1 MCFITPLVP
10 FAERWFYRNELIGR
24 NFKFETPY
32 GKRLLT
38 YADFT
43 ASARGLDFIEK
54 YLLKIQESY
63 ANTHTEDDMT
73 GEVMTKILHRSEE
86 IIKNHLNAGE
96 NCFVI
101 PAGTGATGAIEYLAK
116 IVGIYI
122 PPASKK
128 TIDNIIKDYFKNDK
142 GIDDIISESEDYLKY
157 VPAVF
162 IGPYEHHSN
171 ILIWEEGMAELV
183 EIGLKSDGAVD
194 LDELKVK
201 VSDKKYK
208 DRLKIGSFSTASNV
222 TGIITPVFETAR
234 ILHENNAYACF
245 DFAACAPYIEIN
257 MNKSSKE
264 FFDAVYLAP
273 HKFVGGTGSSGIL
286 VINKRIYDNT
296 LPPTVSGGGTVSYV
310 SPYAYDYID
319 NVELREMAGTPGIL
333 QIFKAALVME
343 LKDLIGMDKIR
354 AKERYYTGKVLNKLK
369 SIENIEI
376 LGSSDE
382 NNRLPIFSIKIKHR
396 DKYIHPKFAA
406 RLMNDLFGIQTR
418 AGCACA
424 APYGHRLLDISK
436 ETSNI
441 FRHFIKEGITSIK
454 PGWIRFNIHYIMSE
468 NEVDFICGAIEFIAK
483 YGYLFLAEYTVDL
496 KSGSW
501 SHKYYN
507 KPFGIVENF
516 GAEESLKYIADN
528 NNIKI
533 EAEEISPEKEYEKYL
548 AEAKKHAEQL
558 KEKDLSFKSLDE
570 EKFPSWFYYI
580 NSQ

>member
-1 MCFITPLVP
+1 MISFEGLK
-10 FAERWFYRNELIGR
+10 NELIGR

-43 ASARGLDFIEK
+43 ASARGLNFIEK
-54 YLLKIQESY
+54 YLLEIQKSY

-73 GEVMTKILHRSEE
+73 GEVMTKILHKSEE

-96 NCFVI
+96 NSFVI

-273 HKFVGGTGSSGIL
+273 HKFLGGTGSSGIL
-286 VINKRIYDNT
+286 VINERIYDTT

-343 LKDLIGMDKIR
+343 LKDIIGMDKIR
-354 AKERYYTGKVLNKLK
+354 AKEKYYTGKVLNKLK

-376 LGSSDE
+376 LGPSDE
-382 NNRLPIFSIKIKHR
+382 KNRLPIFSIKIKHR

-501 SHKYYN
+501 SHNSYN

-558 KEKDLSFKSLDE
+558 KEKDLNFKSLDE